1 MGAVLSCV
9 FSSAAITDCRFGSF
23 LLKGCSLKGKDLSFS
38 KPRDNF
44 WLWENWFIVESNA
57 TINMTS
63 CAVDM
68 FASFWK
74 LEKGDLVWLQFTI
87 NLWKGVGNSSPFLSS
102 GTLLVQTTAI
112 LLFCSFSYTYTVLI
126 NQWEAQH
133 EVMLEINN
141 LNPVILNREL
151 METEVLLSP
160 WSEKYVI
167 WTVSKG
173 RLWAA
178 VCLIFLWGLSGFRR
192 LKLKQEVV

>member
-1 MGAVLSCV
+1 M
-9 FSSAAITDCRFGSF
+9 
-23 LLKGCSLKGKDLSFS
+23 
-38 KPRDNF
+38 
-44 WLWENWFIVESNA
+44 ESNA

-74 LEKGDLVWLQFTI
+74 LEKGDFVWLQFTI
-87 NLWKGVGNSSPFLSS
+87 NLWKGVGNSSPFLLS
-102 GTLLVQTTAI
+102 GTLLIQTTAV
-112 LLFCSFSYTYTVLI
+112 LLFDSFSYTYTVLI

-151 METEVLLSP
+151 METKVLLSP
-160 WSEKYVI
+160 WSESMLFGQYL
-167 WTVSKG
+167 KG

-178 VCLIFLWGLSGFRR
+178 VCIIFLWDLSGFRR
-192 LKLKQEVV
+192 SKLKQDIVEFILGNNSDL